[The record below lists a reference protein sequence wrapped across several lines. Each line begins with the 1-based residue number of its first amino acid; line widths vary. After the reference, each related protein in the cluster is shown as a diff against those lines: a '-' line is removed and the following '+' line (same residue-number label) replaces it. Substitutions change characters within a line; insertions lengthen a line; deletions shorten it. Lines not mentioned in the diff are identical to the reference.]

1 MAGEHREESVSM
13 AWRLGTAVTDSAARG
28 VRRLFLPLTIVVVL
42 AVAGCGAP
50 APQAPTFVKTRDSNY
65 GQIGDLRLLHV
76 HLATPPR
83 QGWQPGD
90 TVPLYL
96 TLTNDG
102 AEPVTLIGVSSPRA
116 TRVVHE
122 AAGGS
127 TEEIGIH
134 LESGQTV
141 SMQENDPERL
151 ALVSLTDRLMSG
163 VTVPVTFTLNTNEA
177 VTLAVPAQASTQPR
191 TR

>member
-1 MAGEHREESVSM
+1 MT
-13 AWRLGTAVTDSAARG
+13 WNLGTAVTGRARRG
-28 VRRLFLPLTIVVVL
+28 LRRLFLPLTIAVVL

-50 APQAPTFVKTRDSNY
+50 ASQTPTFVKTRDSNY
-65 GQIGDLRLLHV
+65 GQIGDVRLLHV
-76 HLATPPR
+76 HVATPPR

-90 TVPLYL
+90 TAPLHL

-116 TRVVHE
+116 TRVVRE

-127 TEEIGIH
+127 TAEIAIR
-134 LESGQTV
+134 LAPGQTV

-151 ALVSLTDRLMSG
+151 ALVGLTDRLTSG
-163 VTVPVTFTLNTNEA
+163 VTVPVTFILNTSEA
-177 VTLAVPAQASTQPR
+177 VTLAVPAQASTQPP

>member
-1 MAGEHREESVSM
+1 MT
-13 AWRLGTAVTDSAARG
+13 WRLGTALADRARRRARG
-28 VRRLFLPLTIVVVL
+28 LFPLLTIAVVL

-50 APQAPTFVKTRDSNY
+50 TSQAPTFVKTRDSNY
-65 GQIGDLRLLHV
+65 GQIGDVRLLHV
-76 HLATPPR
+76 HVATPPR

-90 TVPLYL
+90 TAPLHL

-116 TRVVHE
+116 ARVVRE
-122 AAGGS
+122 ATGRS
-127 TEEIGIH
+127 TEEIAIR
-134 LESGQTV
+134 LEPGQTV

-151 ALVSLTDRLMSG
+151 ALVGLADRMVSG
-163 VTVPVTFTLNTNEA
+163 VTVPVTFTLNTSEA

>member
-1 MAGEHREESVSM
+1 MTWSR
-13 AWRLGTAVTDSAARG
+13 GTAMADRAQRG
-28 VRRLFLPLTIVVVL
+28 VRRLFLLLTIAVVL
-42 AVAGCGAP
+42 AVDGCGAP
-50 APQAPTFVKTRDSNY
+50 ASQTPTFVKTRDSNY
-65 GQIGDLRLLHV
+65 GQIGDVRLLHV
-76 HLATPPR
+76 HIATPPR

-90 TVPLYL
+90 TVPLHL

-102 AEPVTLIGVSSPRA
+102 AEPATLIGVSSPRA
-116 TRVVHE
+116 ARVVHQ

-127 TEEIGIH
+127 PEEIAVR
-134 LESGQTV
+134 LEPGQTV

-151 ALVSLTDRLMSG
+151 ALVGLTDRLMSG
-163 VTVPVTFTLNTNEA
+163 VTAPVTFTLNTDEA

>member
-1 MAGEHREESVSM
+1 M
-13 AWRLGTAVTDSAARG
+13 RLV
-28 VRRLFLPLTIVVVL
+28 FLPLTIAVVV

-50 APQAPTFVKTRDSNY
+50 ASQTPTFVKTRDSNY
-65 GQIGDLRLLHV
+65 GQIGDVRLLHV

-90 TVPLYL
+90 TVPLHL

-127 TEEIGIH
+127 TEEIRIRM
-134 LESGQTV
+134 EPGQTV
-141 SMQENDPERL
+141 SLQENDPGRL
-151 ALVSLTDRLMSG
+151 ALVGLTDRVMSG
-163 VTVPVTFTLNTNEA
+163 VSVPITFTIDTGEA

>member
-1 MAGEHREESVSM
+1 MT
-13 AWRLGTAVTDSAARG
+13 WNLGTAVTDRVRRA
-28 VRRLFLPLTIVVVL
+28 VRRLFLPLTIAVVL
-42 AVAGCGAP
+42 AVAGCGVP
-50 APQAPTFVKTRDSNY
+50 ASQTPTFLKTRDSNY
-65 GQIGDLRLLHV
+65 GQIGDVRLLHV
-76 HLATPPR
+76 HVATPPR

-90 TVPLYL
+90 TAPLHL

-116 TRVVHE
+116 TRVAHV

-127 TEEIGIH
+127 TGEVAIR
-134 LESGQTV
+134 LEPGQTV

-151 ALVSLTDRLMSG
+151 ALVGLTDRLISG
-163 VTVPVTFTLNTNEA
+163 VTVPVTFTLNTSEA
-177 VTLAVPAQASTQPR
+177 VTLAVPAQAANQPR

>member
-1 MAGEHREESVSM
+1 MTRS
-13 AWRLGTAVTDSAARG
+13 LGTGVTDSARRG
-28 VRRLFLPLTIVVVL
+28 VRRLFLPLTIAVVL
-42 AVAGCGAP
+42 AVAACGAP
-50 APQAPTFVKTRDSNY
+50 TSQAPTFVKTRDSNY
-65 GQIGDLRLLHV
+65 GQIGDVRLLHV

-90 TVPLYL
+90 TVPLHL

-116 TRVVHE
+116 TSVVRE
-122 AAGGS
+122 ASGGS
-127 TEEIGIH
+127 AEEIAIR
-134 LESGQTV
+134 LEPGQTV

-151 ALVSLTDRLMSG
+151 ALVRLTDRLMSG
-163 VTVPVTFTLNTNEA
+163 VTVPVTFTLDTSEA

-191 TR
+191 GR

>member
-1 MAGEHREESVSM
+1 MRVSM
-13 AWRLGTAVTDSAARG
+13 TWNLGTAVTDRVRRA
-28 VRRLFLPLTIVVVL
+28 VRRLFLPLTIAVVL
-42 AVAGCGAP
+42 AVAGCGVP
-50 APQAPTFVKTRDSNY
+50 ASQTPTFLKTRDSNY
-65 GQIGDLRLLHV
+65 GQIGDVRLLHV
-76 HLATPPR
+76 HVATPPR

-90 TVPLYL
+90 TAPLHL

-116 TRVVHE
+116 TRVAHV

-127 TEEIGIH
+127 TEEIAIR
-134 LESGQTV
+134 LEPGQTV

-151 ALVSLTDRLMSG
+151 ALVGLTDRLMSG
-163 VTVPVTFTLNTNEA
+163 VTVPVTFTLNTSEA